1 MAVITLLYFA
11 AVCSI
16 VFTNQDSD
24 TDQHKDYREVM
35 DRNNFPASF
44 EFRDAER
51 SDASAIVSS
60 FQKKI
65 RCVNSE
71 PSNLKLAAFNIRTFG
86 TKKMA
91 TPGVPE
97 ILVKVSSTYF
107 VRVS

>member
-11 AVCSI
+11 AVCPI

-24 TDQHKDYREVM
+24 TDQHIDYNAM
-35 DRNNFPASF
+35 DKNNIPASF
-44 EFRDAER
+44 EFCDAER

-60 FQKKI
+60 FQKQM
-65 RCVNSE
+65 RCVHSE
-71 PSNLKLAAFNIRTFG
+71 PSSLKLTAFNIRTFG
-86 TKKMA
+86 TKKMV

-107 VRVS
+107 VRV